1 MPDVLEKRNSYATMR
16 RTACTTGRYAS
27 PLTSQEIANAGE
39 KYRRVS
45 PTPDQYDA
53 FVKQISEM
61 WSSQPDYTPEQLG
74 RISTPTMIVD
84 GEHDEAIKRE
94 HTEALSRLIPNA
106 RLLIMPGV
114 SHFGHLQDPQLYN
127 TYLIGFLDSQ
137 S

>member
-1 MPDVLEKRNSYATMR
+1 M
-16 RTACTTGRYAS
+16 
-27 PLTSQEIANAGE
+27 
-39 KYRRVS
+39 
-45 PTPDQYDA
+45 
-53 FVKQISEM
+53 KQISEM
-61 WSSQPDYTPEQLG
+61 WNSQPDYTPEQLG
-74 RISTPTMIVD
+74 RITTPAMIVD

-94 HTEALSRLIPNA
+94 HTEQLSRLVPNA